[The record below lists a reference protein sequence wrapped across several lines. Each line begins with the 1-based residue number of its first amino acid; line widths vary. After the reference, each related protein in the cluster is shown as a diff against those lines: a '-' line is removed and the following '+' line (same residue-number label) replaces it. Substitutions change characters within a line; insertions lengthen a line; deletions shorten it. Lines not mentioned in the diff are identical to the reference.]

1 MDQRTLAWVAFG
13 VYLVITTLLA
23 LRGMRKTKDFAGF
36 ALGNRDMGP
45 VLVGITLA
53 AATASSATFIINPGF
68 VYAHGVSALL
78 HFGVASVLGVLVGLV
93 VMSKGFRKHGNA
105 SGALTLPHWIGTRY
119 GHGGMRTYFA
129 LLNLALAVAF
139 VVLIIKGSALVM
151 QHTLGLSYVVSVFV
165 IVGFVF
171 SYILMGGTYA
181 HAYTN
186 AFQGVLM
193 LFVALAIVGSGI
205 YLLGDG
211 IGPFADRLAAQDPN
225 LVKPMNPASPLFG
238 SVWDVFVC
246 GFIVSFGLVCQPH
259 ILTKSLYLKDDKD
272 VNRFLLVAGITG
284 ALFASILVAGLW
296 ARVAHPGIAEQDSV
310 MAVYITSAFSP
321 VVGVLISVALLAA
334 GMSTMDGIL
343 VSASTIAGNDLLLG
357 SLGQRLLKDRTD
369 AERQKLAF
377 KASRWILVAMGLVS
391 FVIAL
396 DPPNLVGIFA
406 QVGVY
411 ALVAASL
418 APVAMGIFIR
428 DLDARHVFAA
438 AILGPLV
445 HFTHYAWVV
454 WGEGTFINP
463 AVTATEGAVVS
474 IATLSG
480 LTLLARARASRTRQ
494 RVAVSPVNGGSA

>member
-1 MDQRTLAWVAFG
+1 MEQRTLAWLAFG
-13 VYLVITTLLA
+13 TYLVITTLLA

-45 VLVGITLA
+45 VLVGVTLA

-68 VYAHGVSALL
+68 VYEHGVSALL
-78 HFGVASVLGVLVGLV
+78 HFGVASVLGVLVGLI

-105 SGALTLPHWIGTRY
+105 SGALTLPHWIGSRY

-181 HAYTN
+181 HTYTN

-193 LFVALAIVGSGI
+193 MGVAIAVVGSGLW
-205 YLLGDG
+205 LLGDG
-211 IGPFADRLAAQDPN
+211 IGAFTDRLAAQDPN
-225 LVKPMNPASPLFG
+225 LVKAFNPASPLFG

-259 ILTKSLYLKDDKD
+259 ILTKALYLKNDKD
-272 VNRFLLVAGITG
+272 VNRFLLVAGVVG
-284 ALFASILVAGLW
+284 ALFAAILVTGLW
-296 ARVAHPGIAEQDSV
+296 ARLTHPGIPSQDAV
-310 MAVYITSAFSP
+310 MAVYITDSFSP
-321 VVGVLISVALLAA
+321 LIGVLISVALLAA

-357 SLGQRLLKDRTD
+357 SVGRRLLADRTEEDRQRL
-369 AERQKLAF
+369 AF
-377 KASRWILVAMGLVS
+377 RASRWILVLMGVVS
-391 FVIAL
+391 FTIAL
-396 DPPNLVGIFA
+396 NPPELVGIFA

-428 DLDARHVFAA
+428 SLDARHAFAA
-438 AILGPLV
+438 ALIGPLI
-445 HFTHYAWVV
+445 HFAHYSWVV

-463 AVTATEGAVVS
+463 AVTATEGVVAS
-474 IATLSG
+474 VATLSG
-480 LTLLARARASRTRQ
+480 LTLLARFRMRLRERAALS
-494 RVAVSPVNGGSA
+494 SVNGGSA